1 MRLKHEEEKQKG
13 GEPLIFP
20 FLSSCT
26 PPFCFGFWFFF
37 FFFFLSF
44 FVFVFVFIF
53 VFWMRRCIFFLFCV
67 VFERFMLYI
76 QGLELDPKRHVK
88 GMVCNQMLKIGEIRQ
103 RRVKNAVSLHKQQ
116 IEKYLGKKKK
126 GNGCRYGINELYCQ
140 DF

>member
-13 GEPLIFP
+13 GEALIFP

-26 PPFCFGFWFFF
+26 PPFCFGFCFFSFFF
-37 FFFFLSF
+37 FVFFCFCFCFYFCVLDEKMYF
-44 FVFVFVFIF
+44 
-53 VFWMRRCIFFLFCV
+53 FFLFCV

>member
-13 GEPLIFP
+13 GEALIFP

-26 PPFCFGFWFFF
+26 PPFCFGFC

-44 FVFVFVFIF
+44 FVFVFVFVFIF
-53 VFWMRRCIFFLFCV
+53 VFWMRRCIFFFLFCV

-88 GMVCNQMLKIGEIRQ
+88 GMVCKQMLKIGEIRQ